1 MNQTELKVA
10 RIRRGVKAQELAD
23 ALDRTIGSYINR
35 ENGRARVTLSDTLI
49 ITQTLNLSLEEFVV
63 IFFDGDLPF
72 SKDSD
77 ENYNFRQTPFPL
89 KKARERAGYS
99 EEEVATKLGIPVSG
113 YKDREKGRVPVTL
126 VECAQLTKLFEL
138 SFDEFNDIF
147 FRSALPFRKEN
158 SLPYN
163 HIIPQK
169 VGEIN
174 AETSHSCR
182 V

>member
-1 MNQTELKVA
+1 MATYLFQ
-10 RIRRGVKAQELAD
+10 
-23 ALDRTIGSYINR
+23 
-35 ENGRARVTLSDTLI
+35 
-49 ITQTLNLSLEEFVV
+49 
-63 IFFDGDLPF
+63 
-72 SKDSD
+72 KDSE
-77 ENYNFRQTPFPL
+77 ENYNFRQFPFPPQESTG
-89 KKARERAGYS
+89 RIGYS
-99 EEEVATKLGIPVSG
+99 EEEVAAKLGIPVSG

-126 VECAQLTKLFEL
+126 VECAQLSKLFEL

-147 FRSALPFRKEN
+147 FRSALPFRKED

-174 AETSHSCR
+174 VKTSNSSR

>member
-1 MNQTELKVA
+1 M
-10 RIRRGVKAQELAD
+10 R
-23 ALDRTIGSYINR
+23 S
-35 ENGRARVTLSDTLI
+35 
-49 ITQTLNLSLEEFVV
+49 LSL
-63 IFFDGDLPF
+63 FFLTATYLF
-72 SKDSD
+72 QKIAKKIII
-77 ENYNFRQTPFPL
+77 FRQFPFPL
-89 KKARERAGYS
+89 KKARERIGYS
-99 EEEVATKLGIPVSG
+99 EEEVAVKLGIPVSG

-126 VECAQLTKLFEL
+126 VECAQLSKLFEL

-147 FRSALPFRKEN
+147 FRSALPFRKED

-174 AETSHSCR
+174 VKTSNSSR

>member
-1 MNQTELKVA
+1 MRLSSRRCSIFRLRSLTLFFLTETYLFQKIA
-10 RIRRGVKAQELAD
+10 MK
-23 ALDRTIGSYINR
+23 
-35 ENGRARVTLSDTLI
+35 I
-49 ITQTLNLSLEEFVV
+49 IISV
-63 IFFDGDLPF
+63 
-72 SKDSD
+72 SS
-77 ENYNFRQTPFPL
+77 PFPL
-89 KKARERAGYS
+89 KKARERIGYS
-99 EEEVATKLGIPVSG
+99 EEEVANKLGIPVSG

-147 FRSALPFRKEN
+147 FRSALPFRKED

-174 AETSHSCR
+174 AEASNSSR